1 MMKRSRLVHLVRSV
15 RSDPEDGG
23 IMVRIFIT
31 YAGIAL
37 LLFALAAAAVLWM
50 SYANVSPK
58 SSMKR
63 MASAVSADFFI
74 DMLGME
80 ATSMKRPGETTFS
93 GGKIGV
99 YLAERMFHV
108 DPSEPKSLLAS
119 ELPALRSGQSGGG
132 LIAKGP
138 SPGDGKDGTPASP
151 GTTDTPGGEA
161 PPPDQGEP
169 PQTGTGTAPDPAAPG
184 GDGGTAAPDPIPV
197 HKPTTEGRK
206 VAFVYHS
213 HPRESY
219 LPELNV
225 SNVNEAEDSK
235 TNVTLIGK
243 RLAEKLEEEG
253 IGSAHSGVDYPTA
266 VQGYNWNFSYK
277 YSMQT
282 VKEAFAQHKDLAFLF
297 DIHRDSAG
305 RDITTASIGGKD
317 YAKVYFIVGKK
328 NERWE
333 QNEAFAKRIH
343 EKLEASYPG
352 LSRGIWDKGSG
363 GHAEYNQSVS
373 PNSILIEVGGAYNS
387 LEECY
392 RTADALAKTIAAL
405 YWEAEKVNAPAG
417 VSAKGTTSDAAAVA
431 VHR

>member
-1 MMKRSRLVHLVRSV
+1 MIKRARLANLVRSV
-15 RSDPEDGG
+15 RSEPEDGG
-23 IMVRIFIT
+23 VIVRIFIA

-63 MASAVSADFFI
+63 MAAAVSADFFI

-80 ATSMKRPGETTFS
+80 ATAMKRPGETTFS

-119 ELPALRSGQSGGG
+119 ELPALRSGLSGGG

-138 SPGDGKDGTPASP
+138 SPAGGKDGAEPAP
-151 GTTDTPGGEA
+151 GTTDTPGTPAPSSGEG
-161 PPPDQGEP
+161 QQP
-169 PQTGTGTAPDPAAPG
+169 PQTGTGTLPDPPAPG
-184 GDGGTAAPDPIPV
+184 EEAATPDPVPV
-197 HKPTTEGRK
+197 NKLTTEGRK
-206 VAFVYHS
+206 VVFVYHS

-225 SNVNEAEDSK
+225 SNVNEAEDTQK
-235 TNVTLIGK
+235 NVTLIGK
-243 RLAEKLEEEG
+243 RLAEKLEEQG
-253 IGSAHSGVDYPTA
+253 IGSVHSGTDYPTA
-266 VQGYNWNFSYK
+266 VKGYNWNFSYK

-282 VKEAFAQHKDLAFLF
+282 VKEAFVQHKDIAFLF

-305 RDITTASIGGKD
+305 RDVTTASIGGKD

-343 EKLEASYPG
+343 DKLEASYPG
-352 LSRGIWDKGSG
+352 LSRGIWEKGSG

-373 PNSILIEVGGAYNS
+373 PNSILVEVGGAYNS
-387 LEECY
+387 LEESY
-392 RTADALAKTIAAL
+392 RTADVLAKTIAAL
-405 YWEAEKVNAPAG
+405 YWEAEKVQAPAG
-417 VSAKGTTSDAAAVA
+417 ASVNGTVSDNAAVA
-431 VHR
+431 VNR